1 MSWTIEVE
9 EEQAL
14 LMSWP
19 IEVEEEQAVL
29 KMVLAWPRLYPL
41 D

>member
-19 IEVEEEQAVL
+19 IEVEEQAVL
-29 KMVLAWPRLYPL
+29 NMVLAWPRLYPL